1 MLLLNVPP
9 NSTGLLADTDV
20 KRLKEFHSAINTIFS
35 VDLAKGS
42 VAKASSQRGG
52 KDGGFAASNVLN
64 DDEGSYWAPEDE
76 EERKGGGGYWIELAT
91 VNPNTSFNVVR
102 IQEAIGM
109 GQRVRLHELY
119 ADGKVIANG
128 TTIGHKRLHRLETA
142 VGAKRVRIRIV
153 ESRGLPLLSAVGL
166 HLDPFVGKA
175 SSNLGTNNNGTSANA
190 S

>member
-35 VDLAKGS
+35 IDLAKGS

-52 KDGGFAASNVLN
+52 KDGGFTASNVLD
-64 DDEGSYWAPEDE
+64 DDEGSYWVPEDE
-76 EERKGGGGYWIELAT
+76 EERKGGGFWIELAKM
-91 VNPNTSFNVVR
+91 NPNTSFNVVR

-109 GQRVRLHELY
+109 GQRIWLHEVY
-119 ADGKVIANG
+119 ADGKPIAKG

-142 VGAKRVRIRIV
+142 VRAKRLRIRIV
-153 ESRGLPLLSAVGL
+153 KSRGLPLLSAVGL
-166 HLDPFVGKA
+166 HFDPFAAKA
-175 SSNLGTNNNGTSANA
+175 SSKEGH
-190 S
+190 